1 MVVIYVVIH
10 DEVNNNKHILFT
22 HATSRSNKNSL
33 THVREGKKRYKK
45 KKKEII
51 YLYKTFSTSNNFDVY
66 NLKFIYVQTVLKLKA
81 NHCYN

>member
-10 DEVNNNKHILFT
+10 DEVNNNKHTLFT
-22 HATSRSNKNSL
+22 HAASSGNKNSL
-33 THVREGKKRYKK
+33 KHVREGKKDLQ
-45 KKKEII
+45 KEII
-51 YLYKTFSTSNNFDVY
+51 CLYKTFLASNDFDVY

>member
-1 MVVIYVVIH
+1 MCVKV
-10 DEVNNNKHILFT
+10 KK
-22 HATSRSNKNSL
+22 KN
-33 THVREGKKRYKK
+33 KK

-81 NHCYN
+81 NQCYN

>member
-1 MVVIYVVIH
+1 MCVKV
-10 DEVNNNKHILFT
+10 K
-22 HATSRSNKNSL
+22 KN
-33 THVREGKKRYKK
+33 KK

-81 NHCYN
+81 NHCYNYRSCLFERRLKVKIFLAFLKYVGREF